1 MDCFCCLSVLD
12 VGLAGFKIA
21 AKQCI
26 HRPVI
31 GDPFQIR
38 DHSLNNKSLLLSS
51 QVPP

>member
-1 MDCFCCLSVLD
+1 MDRFCCLSVLD
-12 VGLAGFKIA
+12 VRLAGFKIA

-26 HRPVI
+26 NRPVF
-31 GDPFQIR
+31 GVPFPIR